1 MAVVH
6 GVITGVQLVTGNP
19 AGVGAYKGYLIT
31 VNFGVYDSSA
41 DTMDIPDVA
50 ATIAAHVRNGKTMA
64 MVAGAIPVRAFP
76 GRDTAGNEVHAGT
89 LVISSDKLTGD
100 LTDAAQTEPVGD
112 FTASTGVGVFVP
124 ILES

>member
-6 GVITGVQLVTGNP
+6 GVITGVQLLTGSP
-19 AGVGAYKGYLIT
+19 AGVGGYKGYLIT
-31 VNFGVYDSSA
+31 CDFGVYDSSA

-50 ATIAAHVRNGKTMA
+50 ATIKAHVRNGKNMA
-64 MVAGAIPVRAFP
+64 MVAGAVPVRAFG
-76 GRDTAGNEVHAGT
+76 GRDTNGNAVYAGT
-89 LVISSDKLTGD
+89 LVISSDTLTGN